1 MAMDPTR
8 LGDSASHRL
17 PSGPVG
23 PRRAERREAP
33 MAGRKAPRR
42 RLGLPFLDPF
52 DLDGAM
58 ERLEELLLADRFG
71 DGPREDAP
79 PRGFYLNILV

>member
-1 MAMDPTR
+1 
-8 LGDSASHRL
+8 
-17 PSGPVG
+17 
-23 PRRAERREAP
+23 
-33 MAGRKAPRR
+33 MAGRKVPRR
-42 RLGLPFLDPF
+42 RLSLPFLDPF
-52 DLDGAM
+52 DLEGAM